1 MFPQEIIP
9 MQGRDFEIPF
19 YQYVEVI
26 LVTGLSDKDNAMAW
40 PGKMGLG
47 HNQASADIL
56 RWILHQLT
64 VDSPSVSACS
74 TFSSSWISLK
84 KKTIIIIINRLS
96 KVIAYTSL

>member
-1 MFPQEIIP
+1 
-9 MQGRDFEIPF
+9 
-19 YQYVEVI
+19 
-26 LVTGLSDKDNAMAW
+26 MAW

-64 VDSPSVSACS
+64 VDLPSVSACS

-84 KKTIIIIINRLS
+84 KKTIITIIINRLS
-96 KVIAYTSL
+96 KVIVYNIHLYSALLFSKGRYWTSQSGFLTI

>member
-1 MFPQEIIP
+1 MFPQEIIST
-9 MQGRDFEIPF
+9 QGHDFEIPF

-56 RWILHQLT
+56 R
-64 VDSPSVSACS
+64 
-74 TFSSSWISLK
+74 
-84 KKTIIIIINRLS
+84 
-96 KVIAYTSL
+96 

>member
-19 YQYVEVI
+19 YQYVEII
-26 LVTGLSDKDNAMAW
+26 LVTGLSDKDSAMTW

-47 HNQASADIL
+47 HNQASANIL
-56 RWILHQLT
+56 KWILHQLT
-64 VDSPSVSACS
+64 VDLPSVSACS

-84 KKTIIIIINRLS
+84 KKQKNNHNN
-96 KVIAYTSL
+96 YY